1 VISRREQWTC
11 RLDRADDGDVVAVE
25 VEHQDG
31 NGMQRR
37 VRLDGPQVATVLEPL
52 VALLQRSGVNGRQIT
67 GNGAFALGDP
77 PGPQIELLIEAVLPV
92 RRYDRVVGIANGVAA
107 MSTEE
112 ATYWHARAHRP
123 GGLPALRTL
132 LAGGRR

>member
-1 VISRREQWTC
+1 VSPRREQWTC

-25 VEHQDG
+25 VEHRDG
-31 NGMQRR
+31 NGMHRR
-37 VRLDGPQVATVLEPL
+37 VRLDGPHLATVLEPL
-52 VALLQRSGVNGRQIT
+52 VALLQRFGVNGRQIT
-67 GNGAFALGDP
+67 GNGAFPLGDP

-92 RRYDRVVGIANGVAA
+92 RRYDRVVGVAHGVAE